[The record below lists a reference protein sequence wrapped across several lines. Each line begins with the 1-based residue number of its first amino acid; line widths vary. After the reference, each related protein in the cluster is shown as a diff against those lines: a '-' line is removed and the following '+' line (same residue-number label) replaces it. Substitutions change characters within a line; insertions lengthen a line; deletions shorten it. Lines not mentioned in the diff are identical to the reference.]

1 MGCGWGF
8 GCASCWTDS
17 VGWRF
22 GVASCCVGLLLS
34 RFCFEQALLSIQP
47 PPSNIELAVLFSPT
61 MLSIIGTHR
70 AAIDSYSSCS
80 RFSFPAAAT
89 LYSEA
94 RKHDTQLK
102 YEMPSTHERYS

>member
-1 MGCGWGF
+1 VDGGLG
-8 GCASCWTDS
+8 AHR
-17 VGWRF
+17 VGQTRLA
-22 GVASCCVGLLLS
+22 GDLALRRVGLLLS

-47 PPSNIELAVLFSPT
+47 PPSDIELAVLFSPT